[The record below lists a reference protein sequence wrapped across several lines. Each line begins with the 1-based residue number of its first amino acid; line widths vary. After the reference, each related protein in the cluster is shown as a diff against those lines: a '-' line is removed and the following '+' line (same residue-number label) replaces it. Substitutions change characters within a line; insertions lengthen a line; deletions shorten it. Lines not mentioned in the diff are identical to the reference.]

1 MQSTMTDEPKAQPGV
16 EASGAMLNDRALA
29 AWEFVSVVSSILIA
43 EWALVATAGLSKAF
57 AAVPV
62 ALALAL
68 MIFSHRV
75 RREKL
80 RDLGFRTDN
89 FVRSLKLLILPVF
102 MFATLTLIVGWR
114 RGDHINFSRWRPDRY
129 LVVQLLVGSLWALA
143 QQYALQGFLN
153 RRAVAILGRGWASVL
168 LIGVIFGALHLPNVW
183 LAVITLIAGT
193 IWAAIYQR
201 APNLFALAVSHAVM
215 TWFVVSTLPPL
226 LLQHL
231 RVGLR
236 YFG

>member
-1 MQSTMTDEPKAQPGV
+1 
-16 EASGAMLNDRALA
+16 MLNDRALA
-29 AWEFVSVVSSILIA
+29 AWEFVSVVSSIVIA
-43 EWALVATAGLSKAF
+43 EWALAATAGLNKAF
-57 AAVPV
+57 AAVPAV
-62 ALALAL
+62 LALAL

-75 RREKL
+75 KSETL

-89 FVRSLKLLILPVF
+89 FLRALKLLILPVLV
-102 MFATLTLIVGWR
+102 FAALALIISWR
-114 RGDHINFSRWRPDRY
+114 LGGHINFLRWRPDRY
-129 LVVQLLVGSLWALA
+129 LVVQLLIGFVWALA
-143 QQYALQGFLN
+143 QQYLLQGFLN
-153 RRAVAILGRGWASVL
+153 RRAMIIFGRGWASVL
-168 LIGVIFGALHLPNVW
+168 LVGVIFGALHLPNIW

-201 APNLFALAVSHAVM
+201 APNLFALSVSHAVM
-215 TWFVVSTLPPL
+215 TWFVISTLPPS